1 MAVSTADADADADV
15 TLVMVM
21 VMAMAELCDVLM
33 RLMCRG
39 GGVVFSW
46 G

>member
-1 MAVSTADADADADV
+1 MAVSNADADADM

-39 GGVVFSW
+39 GGVVFIW